1 LCSEMETLIEFGRLA
16 AWERVMAATYAQ
28 RTWGDGY
35 GYALV
40 ATGRADIMA
49 DPALSPWDA
58 GPLQVIIKEAGGTFT
73 DWNGNSSHHA
83 EEGIATNGRLLEPLL
98 AVIRGEN
105 E

>member
-1 LCSEMETLIEFGRLA
+1 METLVELGRLA
-16 AWERVMAATYAQ
+16 AWERIMAATYAQ

-40 ATGRADIMA
+40 ATGRADIMT

-58 GPLQVIIKEAGGTFT
+58 GPLKIIMEEAGGTFT
-73 DWNGNSSHHA
+73 DWQGNPTMHA

-98 AVIRGEN
+98 AVIRGEDG
-105 E
+105 